1 MIYHLI
7 QIPNEQ
13 DSIIE
18 QLGSKEKFWLM
29 PEAKLFKEGRP
40 GTGENW
46 AEVISAEI
54 CNLLDIPHAKYEFAQ
69 YRDRYGVLTDSIV
82 PKDCALILGNEIL
95 AFKKETGKNEYKRIE
110 YTIENVLYHFRLFE
124 NKRLSVKLPT
134 LNDSISKY
142 IKTPLDLF
150 IGYLLLDAL
159 IGNTDRHAENW
170 GLIITLEKR
179 IYLAPTFD
187 HASSLGRE
195 LTDDMR
201 HYKLTTHD
209 SRVDILAYAKKGKS
223 SFFDT
228 ERKKR
233 ISMLEAFSRAKN
245 MSKYAANFWL
255 TKLDNNIKESNIIK
269 ICNKI
274 SDQNLMSDVSKEF
287 MTKLLLINKQRILT
301 GG

>member
-1 MIYHLI
+1 MTTVRCLWW
-7 QIPNEQ
+7 
-13 DSIIE
+13 S
-18 QLGSKEKFWLM
+18 
-29 PEAKLFKEGRP
+29 
-40 GTGENW
+40 
-46 AEVISAEI
+46 
-54 CNLLDIPHAKYEFAQ
+54 
-69 YRDRYGVLTDSIV
+69 
-82 PKDCALILGNEIL
+82 
-95 AFKKETGKNEYKRIE
+95 
-110 YTIENVLYHFRLFE
+110 RLH
-124 NKRLSVKLPT
+124 
-134 LNDSISKY
+134 
-142 IKTPLDLF
+142 
-150 IGYLLLDAL
+150 AL